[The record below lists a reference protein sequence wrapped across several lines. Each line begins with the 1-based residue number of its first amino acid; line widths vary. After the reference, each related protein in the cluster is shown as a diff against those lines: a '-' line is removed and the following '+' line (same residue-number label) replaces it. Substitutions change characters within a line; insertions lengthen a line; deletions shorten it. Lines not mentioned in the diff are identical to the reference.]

1 MNAICLCARTGADL
15 KRDTLALLTHTMA
28 CIDLDDWMTDVLD
41 FKTYMIG
48 SLFERSHSSSA
59 PLKYYAA
66 IV

>member
-1 MNAICLCARTGADL
+1 
-15 KRDTLALLTHTMA
+15 MA

-48 SLFERSHSSSA
+48 SLFDRPPSSTA
-59 PLKYYAA
+59 PLKYHTV